1 MQYTYI
7 RNKASHQTGR
17 KPPGMSTVLHR
28 ENHKS
33 IDIKVRKKIFIVKN
47 KTLIEN
53 SI

>member
-28 ENHKS
+28 GKHQS
-33 IDIKVRKKIFIVKN
+33 IDIKVKNTNYVK
-47 KTLIEN
+47 
-53 SI
+53 